1 MTNLTALETAALAA
15 LNKDSETNG
24 HDFFILEYVEWDDRK
39 QLGGLVTSLQA
50 KGIITQIAKHT
61 VNDNEIITQGVLAE
75 EFQSKV

>member
-1 MTNLTALETAALAA
+1 MINLTPLETAALAA

-50 KGIITQIAKHT
+50 KGIIFEVTKT
-61 VNDNEIITQGVLAE
+61 VCNDETITQGIIAE
-75 EFQSKV
+75 SFRSDS